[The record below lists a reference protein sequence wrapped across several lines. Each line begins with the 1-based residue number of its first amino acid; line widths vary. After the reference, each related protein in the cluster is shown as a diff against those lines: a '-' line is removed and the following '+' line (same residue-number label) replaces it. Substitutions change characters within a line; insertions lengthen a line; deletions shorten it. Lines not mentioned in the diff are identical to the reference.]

1 MFGME
6 RIEFF
11 NNKREVEK
19 LSFKELLR
27 VHELEQVDFEAIES
41 EVRETKVELIEDVNI
56 WILNIQICKLK
67 SKRKKK
73 KK

>member
-27 VHELEQVDFEAIES
+27 VHELE
-41 EVRETKVELIEDVNI
+41 
-56 WILNIQICKLK
+56 
-67 SKRKKK
+67 
-73 KK
+73 